1 LSELVTSEVL
11 VSKPVVIMFE
21 VGDRA
26 LRASKPPG
34 VFRLVL
40 GSDVL
45 EVLTHDT
52 DRLGT
57 KVERWVACSG
67 APVSVARALT
77 LCIQTLL
84 KPDAVSETEC
94 CLVVDLGNIKPDAR

>member
-1 LSELVTSEVL
+1 M
-11 VSKPVVIMFE
+11 SKPVVIMFE
-21 VGDRA
+21 VGVRA
-26 LRASKPPG
+26 LRESMPPG

-40 GSDVL
+40 GSNVI

-67 APVSVARALT
+67 APVSGERALT
-77 LCIQTLL
+77 LCIQTML

-94 CLVVDLGNIKPDAR
+94 LYVVDLGNIKPDAR